1 MRYKFL
7 EDVATAD
14 TAFEAYGKDL
24 NELFC
29 NCGLALSETMVDLK
43 NVGHTL
49 KWQVENANKTLEK
62 LLFDF
67 LSELV
72 FLKDKDAAVFSGFNI
87 NITENEGYLL
97 SADVFGEKIDPQ
109 KHQLK
114 VDVKGVTMHLLK
126 VEKTNEGYK
135 AMVVLD
141 I

>member
-7 EDVATAD
+7 DDIATAD
-14 TAFEAYGKDL
+14 IAFEAYGKDL
-24 NELFC
+24 NELFT
-29 NCGLALSETMVDLK
+29 NCGLALLETMVDLK
-43 NVGHTL
+43 SVGNSL
-49 KWQVENANKTLEK
+49 KWTVENAGKTLER

-97 SADVFGEKIDPQ
+97 KADVFGEKIDPSR
-109 KHQLK
+109 HQLK

-126 VEKTNEGYK
+126 VEKIKEGYK

>member
-1 MRYKFL
+1 MKYRFL
-7 EDVATAD
+7 EDIATAD
-14 TAFEAYGKDL
+14 IAFEAYGKDL
-24 NELFC
+24 SELFT
-29 NCGLALSETMVDLK
+29 NCGLALSETMVDIK

-49 KWQVENANKTLEK
+49 KWQVENANKKLEG

-72 FLKDKDAAVFSGFNI
+72 FLKDKEAVVFSGFNV
-87 NITENEGYLL
+87 NITEDGGYLL
-97 SADVFGEKIDPQ
+97 KADVFGEKIDHT

-114 VDVKGVTMHLLK
+114 VDIKGVTMHLLK
-126 VEKTNEGYK
+126 VEKGKEGYK